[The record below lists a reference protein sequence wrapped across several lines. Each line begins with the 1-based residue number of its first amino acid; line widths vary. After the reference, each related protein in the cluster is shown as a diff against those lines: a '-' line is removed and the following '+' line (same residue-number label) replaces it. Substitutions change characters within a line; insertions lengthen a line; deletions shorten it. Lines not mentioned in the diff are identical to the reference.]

1 MFTTRSF
8 LLNSAMDF
16 EFFEEKETKIRINN
30 ESNDCIQPVG
40 DVVISQAG
48 VERKRATYDL
58 T

>member
-40 DVVISQAG
+40 DVVINQAG
-48 VERKRATYDL
+48 VERKRAT
-58 T
+58 